1 MEVKKVIEK
10 QSYHTV
16 INNKF
21 LEKVLEEFSQTFNRL
36 NVQNEGDL

>member
-1 MEVKKVIEK
+1 MEVKKVIKE

-21 LEKVLEEFSQTFNRL
+21 LEKFLEEFSQTFN
-36 NVQNEGDL
+36 